1 MLSYTSHDIGS
12 ALTAHDYTE
21 QNADDEIPNGHANHD
36 AGDRDILRAI
46 HPVSC
51 IPSTSPV

>member
-1 MLSYTSHDIGS
+1 MLSYTSHNIGS

-36 AGDRDILRAI
+36 AGDRDILRSV

-51 IPSTSPV
+51 IP